1 MLCYTEI
8 FRDFAARLESVQHWS
23 KDNSDDN
30 EGEKA
35 EDEEKDDESSA
46 SGSSGESPQQNL
58 RVSPRVVRAPRDNY
72 IDSLGK
78 EQWQRKKKEGPVGSG
93 GVRKRGDSAYVSS
106 TFILT
111 FWFCSCNHRTSR
123 HIMLSFFFWFLLS
136 FFKTRRYVYGIT
148 QGNGKLVHSRPKN

>member
-8 FRDFAARLESVQHWS
+8 FRDFAARLESAQHWS
-23 KDNSDDN
+23 KDNSDDEMEKNERKDHGDN

-35 EDEEKDDESSA
+35 EDEEKDDESRA

-58 RVSPRVVRAPRDNY
+58 RLSPRRVVKAPRDNY

-106 TFILT
+106 TFLLT
-111 FWFCSCNHRTSR
+111 FLF
-123 HIMLSFFFWFLLS
+123 
-136 FFKTRRYVYGIT
+136 V
-148 QGNGKLVHSRPKN
+148 

>member
-1 MLCYTEI
+1 M
-8 FRDFAARLESVQHWS
+8 ESAQHWS
-23 KDNSDDN
+23 KDNSDDEMEVEKIDGKNGQEDHGDN
-30 EGEKA
+30 EGGKA

-58 RVSPRVVRAPRDNY
+58 RVSPRVVKAPRDNY

-106 TFILT
+106 AFLFLT
-111 FWFCSCNHRTSR
+111 F
-123 HIMLSFFFWFLLS
+123 FF
-136 FFKTRRYVYGIT
+136 V
-148 QGNGKLVHSRPKN
+148 